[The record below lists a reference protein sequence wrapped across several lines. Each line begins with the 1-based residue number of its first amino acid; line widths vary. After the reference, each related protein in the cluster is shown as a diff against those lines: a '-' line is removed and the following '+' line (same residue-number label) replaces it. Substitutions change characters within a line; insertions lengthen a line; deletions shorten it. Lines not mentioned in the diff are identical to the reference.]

1 MQTVIKLQ
9 ILPLWNFYMLLGG
22 RQRFFPPL
30 KNHGSRDPQDQIR
43 GQSTGQK
50 VIAPKH
56 AYSENF

>member
-1 MQTVIKLQ
+1 
-9 ILPLWNFYMLLGG
+9 MLLGG

-30 KNHGSRDPQDQIR
+30 KNHASRDPQDQIW

-50 VIAPKH
+50 VIAPEH